1 MNGRYANRPASD
13 VMRRDRRNRNTRTQ
27 DVVVCTD
34 RDVACAYANGYIS
47 DEDAE
52 RDITGGDI
60 DSDVIFDQT
69 FCEVNDVILD

>member
-1 MNGRYANRPASD
+1 MNSRYANTPVSD

-27 DVVVCTD
+27 DLIVSTD
-34 RDVACAYANGYIS
+34 RDVACAYANSYVS

-60 DSDVIFDQT
+60 DSDVI
-69 FCEVNDVILD
+69 LD